1 MVRPLDGVRVLDFTR
16 VLAGPHATRA
26 LADLGA
32 DVIKLEPPD
41 GDLTR
46 FSNPRINGLA
56 TYFVQQNIGKR
67 NISIDLATPR
77 GVEVAAALADRS
89 DVLVENYR
97 TGVMERLGLGPT
109 TLRTRNPRLDL
120 RLRSP
125 DMARPARGSIA
136 GRMPRWSARR
146 RVDEVAVGCARRR
159 LRQRSG
165 KPCRRVHGEGSD
177 RRRAGGAVRARADGP
192 GRVDRRVDGRD
203 DAVRQRAPPRSAVGR
218 RRPTGVVRSFAPGD
232 YLVFTVADGSH
243 VVVSGHPAERGTFE
257 LFLRSLGLEQLA
269 DDPRFTDVADRLAN
283 LEALREL
290 LLEAAVTIPD
300 AAAFEERFAAHRL
313 ASGRVR
319 SARELAESEWAAA
332 RGAVVAVPDRAGGT
346 IRIPNSPW
354 HFSEAEVGVRG
365 EPRYRGEDNRAV
377 LADVLG
383 YDDAT
388 IDELEA
394 EGVLSSRLP
403 QR

>member
-1 MVRPLDGVRVLDFTR
+1 MVRPMDGVRVLDFTR

-32 DVIKLEPPD
+32 EVIKLEPPA

-56 TYFVQQNIGKR
+56 TYFVQQNVGKR

-77 GVEVAAALADRS
+77 GVEVAAALADRC

-109 TLRTRNPRLDL
+109 TLRARNPRLIYISVTGYGATGPWQHRRAYAPVVGAETGLTKSQSD
-120 RLRSP
+120 
-125 DMARPARGSIA
+125 ARGAAYANDPASHADVYTAKEVTIA
-136 GRMPRWSARR
+136 VLAALYEREQTGR
-146 RVDEVAVGCARRR
+146 
-159 LRQRSG
+159 
-165 KPCRRVHGEGSD
+165 GEWIDVSMAETMLYVNEHLHD
-177 RRRAGGAVRARADGP
+177 QLW
-192 GRVDRRVDGRD
+192 
-203 DAVRQRAPPRSAVGR
+203 DAPAE
-218 RRPTGVVRSFAPGD
+218 GVVRSFAPGD
-232 YLVFTVADGSH
+232 YLVFTVADGAH

-257 LFLRSLGLEQLA
+257 LFLRSLDLEHLA

-283 LEALREL
+283 LEALRDL

-319 SARELAESEWAAA
+319 SARELADSEWAAA
-332 RGAVVAVPDRAGGT
+332 RGAVVAVPDRGGGT

-354 HFSEAEVGVRG
+354 HFSDAEVGVRG
-365 EPRYRGEDNRAV
+365 EPRYRGEDNRTV

-388 IDELEA
+388 IDELNA